1 MEYLSNYIKYM
12 TTNIYDGH
20 IHLFSHRGSIM
31 GNKGFNIPSQYDK
44 VIGFMDIEFND
55 LDKYSHND
63 VIKYYDIFIKN
74 YYDSSKMILL
84 STGIDSKMA
93 IDVHKKYPHII
104 KGFGEFKCYDHY
116 VHGKLPFGNLDWIED
131 VCKYD
136 IELGLPIYI
145 HWDLK
150 NIARIEKLEQLL
162 NKYPTIPFVLC
173 HCGMSDSCDNN
184 FVFDNIIKLCTIYK
198 NLFIDISYSA
208 TNYFLAHLDNIKQLP
223 PNKVLIGSDLN
234 PVLQDHNNTSLYD
247 NEYKK
252 LNTLNQYINCNITT
266 QKLFNL

>member
-1 MEYLSNYIKYM
+1 MEHLSNYIKYM

-20 IHLFSHRGSIM
+20 IHLFSHRDAIM
-31 GNKGFNIPSQYDK
+31 DNKGFNIPSQYDK

-74 YYDSSKMILL
+74 YYDPSKMILL
-84 STGIDSKMA
+84 ATGTDSKTA
-93 IDVHKKYPHII
+93 IDVYKKYPHII

-116 VHGKLPFGNLDWIED
+116 VHGKLPFGSLDWVED

-234 PVLQDHNNTSLYD
+234 PVLQDHDDTSLYD
-247 NEYKK
+247 KEYKK
-252 LNTLNQYINCNITT
+252 LNILNQYINCNIAT